1 MNIII
6 SAVLLCFAVAAQA
19 APRIV
24 GGQDAPNGKYP
35 YQVSLRAPFHFC
47 GGSILNTR
55 WILTAAHCVVGRSG
69 NALTVV
75 AGTHL
80 LYGGSEQAFKS
91 EYIVWHE
98 KYNSGL
104 FINDVGLI
112 RVDRDIEFN
121 EKVQPIPLPNEDFSK
136 VDYPVVL
143 TGWGRTWAGGP
154 IPNNLQEIYLKVISQ
169 TKCSDKMSVAI
180 TESHI
185 CTLTKAG
192 EGACHG
198 DSGGPLVADG
208 IQVGIVSF
216 GMPCAR
222 GMPDVFTRVYT
233 FINWINEK
241 MEQY

>member
-1 MNIII
+1 MKFII
-6 SAVLLCFAVAAQA
+6 SLICLSFAVVAYA

-24 GGQDAPNGKYP
+24 GGQDAPDGKYP
-35 YQVSLRAPFHFC
+35 YQVSLRAPSHFC
-47 GGSILNTR
+47 GGSILNSR
-55 WILTAAHCVVGRSG
+55 WILTAAHCVIGRSG
-69 NALTVV
+69 NAVTVV

-80 LYGGSEQAFKS
+80 LNCGAEQTFKS
-91 EYIVWHE
+91 EYITWHE
-98 KYNSGL
+98 KYNGGL

-143 TGWGRTWAGGP
+143 TGWGRTQAGGP
-154 IPNNLQEIYLKVISQ
+154 IPNNLQEINLKVISQ

-185 CTLTKAG
+185 CTLTKVG

-208 IQVGIVSF
+208 VQVGIVSF

-233 FINWINEK
+233 FISWINEK
-241 MEQY
+241 MGQY